1 MFDFIWIC
9 LDEVPNMSYI
19 LQKKI
24 ANTFREQ
31 IMKKGFN
38 HVSVSSLM
46 RILDIRRQTFY
57 DSFQDKY
64 DLLEWQLN
72 DTLEETIDNNID

>member
-1 MFDFIWIC
+1 
-9 LDEVPNMSYI
+9 MSYI

-46 RILDIRRQTFY
+46 RILGYLSTGMVD
-57 DSFQDKY
+57 
-64 DLLEWQLN
+64 
-72 DTLEETIDNNID
+72 

>member
-1 MFDFIWIC
+1 
-9 LDEVPNMSYI
+9 MSYI

-46 RILDIRRQTFY
+46 RILDIRRQTFMIA
-57 DSFQDKY
+57 FKI
-64 DLLEWQLN
+64 N
-72 DTLEETIDNNID
+72 MIC

>member
-1 MFDFIWIC
+1 
-9 LDEVPNMSYI
+9 MSYI

-24 ANTFREQ
+24 VNTFREQ

-46 RILDIRRQTFY
+46 RILDITSNFY

-64 DLLEWQLN
+64 
-72 DTLEETIDNNID
+72 IY